1 MLIETVEWD
10 RYVIWNMETGRKP
23 ECSFN
28 SFSVFPE
35 AGEEK
40 NGKILKRAF
49 DKRRKH
55 DIVKDHAKSMEFVQ
69 MEICVKARICFR
81 YIPVLTG
88 V

>member
-1 MLIETVEWD
+1 MKRSVCDLEHGNEGGV
-10 RYVIWNMETGRKP
+10 P

-28 SFSVFPE
+28 DFADFGGRSRKKS
-35 AGEEK
+35 
-40 NGKILKRAF
+40 GKIFKRAF

-69 MEICVKARICFR
+69 MEIRAETRICFR
-81 YIPVLTG
+81 CIPVFAG